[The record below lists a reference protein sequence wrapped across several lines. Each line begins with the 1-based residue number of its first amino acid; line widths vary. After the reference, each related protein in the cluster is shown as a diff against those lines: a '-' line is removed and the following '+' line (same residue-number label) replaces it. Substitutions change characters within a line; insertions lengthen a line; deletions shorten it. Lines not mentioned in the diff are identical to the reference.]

1 MLGLEIGKMG
11 GKVRVFGYKLME
23 CRTVLDGV
31 GRRVII
37 RFSRGLWDGTA
48 LRFTVLY
55 IFI

>member
-1 MLGLEIGKMG
+1 MG
-11 GKVRVFGYKLME
+11 GKVTVFGYKLME
-23 CRTVLDGV
+23 WRTVLDGV

-37 RFSRGLWDGTA
+37 RFSRGLWDGGTA